1 MAAVDV
7 DAVVIGG
14 GVVGLAVARDLALA
28 GLETW
33 VLEKN
38 AAFGEETSSRNSE
51 VIHAG
56 IYYERGS
63 LKGALCVEGKRLL
76 YAYCAARGV
85 AHARPGKL
93 IVASAANEL
102 PQLEAIV
109 ARAADNGVTDLEPLT
124 GAQAMALE
132 PALSVVGALLS
143 PSTGVIDSH
152 ALMLALI
159 GEAEAHGATFVTNA
173 RVAGGALQ
181 GDGRMALDV
190 ATDPPVRLMA
200 THVVNCAGLWAQDV
214 ARTLAGIDP
223 ASIPRRTLAKGNY
236 FALRGRTP
244 FRRLIY
250 PCPGGGGLGVH
261 VTLDLAGRARFGP
274 DVEWLDTDS
283 PGDVDYAVDPRRADA
298 FYGAVR
304 RYWPGLPDAAL
315 TPDYAGVRPKLAM
328 ADGQNLDFRI
338 DGADRHG
345 APGHAMLYGIES
357 PGLTASLAIARRVRA
372 MLADGARASVAA

>member
-1 MAAVDV
+1 MTTADV

-14 GVVGLAVARDLALA
+14 GVVGLAIARELALA

-38 AAFGEETSSRNSE
+38 AGFGEETSSRNSE

-56 IYYERGS
+56 LYYERGS
-63 LKGALCVEGKRLL
+63 LKGTLCVEGRRLL

-93 IVASAANEL
+93 IIAAEAAETQ
-102 PQLEAIV
+102 QLDAIV
-109 ARAADNGVTDLEPLT
+109 ARAADNGVTDLQRLT

-132 PALSVVGALLS
+132 PALSVAGALLS
-143 PSTGVIDSH
+143 PSTGLVDSH
-152 ALMLALI
+152 GLMLALI
-159 GEAEAHGATFVTNA
+159 GEAEAHGATFATGA
-173 RVAGGALQ
+173 RVSRGALL

-190 ATDPPVRLMA
+190 ATDPPARLVA

-214 ARTLAGIDP
+214 ARALEGVDP

-236 FALRGRTP
+236 FTLQGRTP

-274 DVEWLDTDS
+274 DVEWLES
-283 PGDVDYAVDPRRADA
+283 AAPGDIDYTVDPRRADV
-298 FYGAVR
+298 FYDAVR
-304 RYWPGLPDAAL
+304 RYWPGLPDGAL
-315 TPDYAGVRPKLAM
+315 APDYAGVRPKIAM

-345 APGHAMLYGIES
+345 APGHVMLYGIES

-372 MLADGARASVAA
+372 MLAEGAAASAAA